1 MTTAHLRQSCTDAI
15 DRIPKP
21 TREHNDAGR
30 LSDRSAAP
38 RQAIPSIPLRGRRRT
53 RHRLLAWR
61 RGGRVV
67 CFRRARRHMAE
78 RVSRR
83 GRRIGPRGNRR
94 ATRSVRTPVADPT
107 RYRSHRS
114 KRCSASAL
122 PRSTPILAHTAGNAT
137 GDSTATSRAPRRT
150 TTSGSGWRNAR
161 CTRAGG
167 RRRGRVEHALPDD
180 DERVDLD
187 LVLWTFEESEPWI
200 EVFSDGGR
208 YSVIQRIT

>member
-15 DRIPKP
+15 DRIPKTHQGAP
-21 TREHNDAGR
+21 NDAGR

-94 ATRSVRTPVADPT
+94 ATRSVRTPAVPIRRDIAPTDRSGVPLRLCRDRHLSWRTRLATRLGIQQQLQGHRGARLRAGVDGAMPAVHGGVVAV
-107 RYRSHRS
+107 
-114 KRCSASAL
+114 
-122 PRSTPILAHTAGNAT
+122 AGGWNMP
-137 GDSTATSRAPRRT
+137 GPT
-150 TTSGSGWRNAR
+150 TTNGSTSISSSGRSRNRSRGSR
-161 CTRAGG
+161 CFPTAAGTR
-167 RRRGRVEHALPDD
+167 
-180 DERVDLD
+180 
-187 LVLWTFEESEPWI
+187 
-200 EVFSDGGR
+200 
-208 YSVIQRIT
+208 